1 MAPPV
6 SGDEAADD
14 SEAPLLSPA
23 EGAAQTA
30 QLPRWYTPKR
40 LLALFCVMQFMV
52 YMDRGVRAPLRSRL
66 SGARKQT
73 SLACALACP
82 PRTLTRPAARR
93 SSPAPA

>member
-14 SEAPLLSPA
+14 SEAPLLSA
-23 EGAAQTA
+23 TEGAAQTA

-52 YMDRGVRAPLRSRL
+52 YMDRGVRAPLRSR
-66 SGARKQT
+66 SGAWKQT
-73 SLACALACP
+73 SLACALACA
-82 PRTLTRPAARR
+82 PRTLTRPAALR